1 MYLCLHFCTV
11 KPCTKR
17 GFRGG
22 LKPTDVVNHL
32 ALGLP
37 ILFFIHV
44 DLPDCCISV
53 LVAGRQLKD
62 WKGNMSLDDMEK
74 ARASWPVVI

>member
-1 MYLCLHFCTV
+1 MYLRLHFCTV

-37 ILFFIHV
+37 ILFFLHV
-44 DLPDCCISV
+44 DLPDCCIIV

-62 WKGNMSLDDMEK
+62 GQLVDLAKPGRET
-74 ARASWPVVI
+74 